1 MAALSAPVSYTTIG
15 TKRIRNNC
23 ISHEPAAFWQRAERR
38 KIVKKDIEKDIAF
51 IAHYYGYEAQSRQLI
66 EEMAELTQSINKKW
80 RGENTGLYRG
90 YYDDMKAI
98 TEEIADVQICIEQ
111 VKLLL
116 GITDKQIESVAES
129 KIIREKSRIREARRK
144 TIS

>member
-1 MAALSAPVSYTTIG
+1 M
-15 TKRIRNNC
+15 
-23 ISHEPAAFWQRAERR
+23 
-38 KIVKKDIEKDIAF
+38 KKDIEKDIAF
-51 IAHYYGYEAQSRQLI
+51 IAHYYGYEAQNRQLI

-129 KIIREKSRIREARRK
+129 KIIREKARIREARRK

>member
-1 MAALSAPVSYTTIG
+1 M
-15 TKRIRNNC
+15 
-23 ISHEPAAFWQRAERR
+23 
-38 KIVKKDIEKDIAF
+38 KKDIEKDIAF

-98 TEEIADVQICIEQ
+98 IEEIADVQICMEQ

-116 GITDKQIESVAES
+116 GISEKEVVSNMES
-129 KIIREKSRIREARRK
+129 KIIREKSRIRQNK
-144 TIS
+144 

>member
-1 MAALSAPVSYTTIG
+1 M
-15 TKRIRNNC
+15 
-23 ISHEPAAFWQRAERR
+23 
-38 KIVKKDIEKDIAF
+38 KKDIEKDIAF

-98 TEEIADVQICIEQ
+98 TEEIADEDMAKELKTKYHIDVSVED
-111 VKLLL
+111 VKEN
-116 GITDKQIESVAES
+116 QESFDE
-129 KIIREKSRIREARRK
+129 RHNLR
-144 TIS
+144 